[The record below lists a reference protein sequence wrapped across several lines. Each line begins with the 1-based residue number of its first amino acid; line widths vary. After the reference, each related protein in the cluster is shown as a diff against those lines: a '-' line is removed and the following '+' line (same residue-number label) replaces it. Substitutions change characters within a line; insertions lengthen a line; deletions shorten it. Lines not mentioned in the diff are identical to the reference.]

1 MIYKNY
7 YADGISE
14 RIQKRLM
21 ELGRPI
27 SWLANEMDISYPSAR
42 NYVHGYSNM
51 NLPTFIH
58 ICEVLEVTPNWMIYG
73 EEK

>member
-7 YADGISE
+7 YAEGIPE

-21 ELGRPI
+21 ELNWSIAR
-27 SWLANEMDISYPSAR
+27 LADEMGISYPSAR
-42 NYVHGYSNM
+42 NYVHGCSNM

-58 ICEVLEVTPNWMIYG
+58 MCEVLKVSPNWMIYG
-73 EEK
+73 EE